1 MGHVHF
7 FEILIKVEQL
17 LIELK
22 FAHAASV
29 LIFVALPGIQDS
41 TFGVGE
47 TKTIG
52 VHVGSGV
59 DGTIGVDKAVRVG
72 KAVGVAEAGMGE
84 AVEIGELVRVYD
96 ATGVYEA
103 VGVGGINTP
112 STTV

>member
-1 MGHVHF
+1 MSLRLLYV
-7 FEILIKVEQL
+7 EVEQL
-17 LIELK
+17 LAALK
-22 FAHAASV
+22 AEHAAKLV
-29 LIFVALPGIQDS
+29 TFVALPGIQAS

-47 TKTIG
+47 TKTTG

-59 DGTIGVDKAVRVG
+59 DGIIGVDEAVRVG
-72 KAVGVAEAGMGE
+72 KAVGTDEAGMGE

-103 VGVGGINTP
+103 VEVGGINTP